1 MPKEIRVEP
10 QKFAEEL
17 IHRLEAVQR
26 TREAEEKLEERL
38 KRVRMV
44 SRPHPKEG
52 HLPMFPL
59 GSIALVS
66 EQPQAQGASLACL
79 HSPS

>member
-1 MPKEIRVEP
+1 MEP
-10 QKFAEEL
+10 QKFAAEL

-44 SRPHPKEG
+44 SAPPGRATAHLQRLVELRMASGPHRAP
-52 HLPMFPL
+52 
-59 GSIALVS
+59 SRVS
-66 EQPQAQGASLACL
+66 QCAS
-79 HSPS
+79 S

>member
-1 MPKEIRVEP
+1 MEP
-10 QKFAEEL
+10 QKFAAEH

-44 SRPHPKEG
+44 S
-52 HLPMFPL
+52 
-59 GSIALVS
+59 GSHGGAPRRVS
-66 EQPQAQGASLACL
+66 EVCDHTQ
-79 HSPS
+79 

>member
-1 MPKEIRVEP
+1 MEP
-10 QKFAEEL
+10 HKFAEEL

-44 SRPHPKEG
+44 SGLRSEPGLHCRAFPHLDP
-52 HLPMFPL
+52 
-59 GSIALVS
+59 
-66 EQPQAQGASLACL
+66 
-79 HSPS
+79 

>member
-1 MPKEIRVEP
+1 GGWGSGGVEP

-38 KRVRMV
+38 KRVRMEE
-44 SRPHPKEG
+44 EG
-52 HLPMFPL
+52 ED
-59 GSIALVS
+59 GD
-66 EQPQAQGASLACL
+66 
-79 HSPS
+79 PSSGPPGPC